1 MIDILECEVRLAI
14 GSIAIVQ
21 FPGCVWLFL
30 TPWTAT
36 FKVSLSL
43 TSPEVCPSS
52 CPLHLWCHPAIS
64 SSDAFFSFCP
74 QSFARSGTFPMS
86 QLFTSKDQKWNSSF
100 SISSSNE
107 YSWLVSLKIDYF
119 ELLAVQGTLRSFLQY
134 NNLKASIL
142 WHSTFFIAISHNCT
156 WLLGRPVKPLY
167 SPALTTIYDHW
178 EEIGTVNVNKGLTLA
193 PFISLVC
200 LVSRVHEVF
209 LSTF

>member
-86 QLFTSKDQKWNSSF
+86 QLFTSNYQNTRVSALATVLPMNIQGWFLLRLASFISLLSMELSGVFSSTT
-100 SISSSNE
+100 
-107 YSWLVSLKIDYF
+107 
-119 ELLAVQGTLRSFLQY
+119 VQGHLVFHL
-134 NNLKASIL
+134 
-142 WHSTFFIAISHNCT
+142 
-156 WLLGRPVKPLY
+156 LY
-167 SPALTTIYDHW
+167 SPALTTTHDHW
-178 EEIGTVNVNKGLTLA
+178 EDHNLEYMD
-193 PFISLVC
+193 FC
-200 LVSRVHEVF
+200 
-209 LSTF
+209 